1 MPAAPIL
8 EPRAELMIRW
18 EPDTKKMFIAAAPFK
33 KDCADIQ
40 VNYKETLRQ
49 LKEQGIMKEKGKVY
63 KRINKGMKLEG
74 PPIYCLEFDTSI
86 QEFFNVSS
94 TLGLEVEDADRGS

>member
-1 MPAAPIL
+1 MHAAPLL
-8 EPRAELMIRW
+8 EPRGELMIRW
-18 EPDTKKMFIAAAPFK
+18 EPDTKKMFIAVASFK
-33 KDCADIQ
+33 KDCAEIQ

-49 LKEQGIMKEKGKVY
+49 LKEQGIMKEKGKVL

-86 QEFFNVSS
+86 QEFFNVGT
-94 TLGLEVEDADRGS
+94 TLGLEVEDEDRGG